1 MTTFAYYSTFIFNLA
16 VCLILAIVIKRK
28 IKKKTLSK
36 VRGKNLHSLIMLPLG
51 AFSGTL
57 LFWGLVNLFE
67 ILGLDIT
74 YGHGE
79 IIIAAIVFNL
89 SLSLLLLVAGR
100 IFIGWEEMLSSIKN
114 I

>member
-1 MTTFAYYSTFIFNLA
+1 MTTFVYYSTFIFNLA
-16 VCLILAIVIKRK
+16 VCLISAIVIRRK
-28 IKKKTLSK
+28 IRKKTLSETT
-36 VRGKNLHSLIMLPLG
+36 GKNLHSIAMLPLG

-57 LFWGLVNLFE
+57 LFWGLADLFE
-67 ILGLDIT
+67 ILGLDMT

-79 IIIAAIVFNL
+79 ILISAIVFNVF
-89 SLSLLLLVAGR
+89 LSLLLLVAGR